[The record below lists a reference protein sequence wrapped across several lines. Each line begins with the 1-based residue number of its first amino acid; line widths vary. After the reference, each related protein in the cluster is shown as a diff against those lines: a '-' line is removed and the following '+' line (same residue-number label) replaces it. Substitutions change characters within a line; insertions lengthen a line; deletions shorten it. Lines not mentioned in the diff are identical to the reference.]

1 MSFGGTHGKG
11 FAARFGSI
19 SRALAGAAAFA
30 ATFILS
36 STVLASPANAEPVR
50 LLVSVSH
57 RLGLAAEHPLKYADA
72 DAARVRDVM
81 VQMGGVKAENATV
94 LAEPSLTQL
103 DSALD
108 KLKADAKKHP
118 AEDVT
123 IIFYFSGH
131 GDREAI
137 HLGESRV
144 LVSDLSARL
153 AQVPAAL
160 RIVVTDACR
169 SSREK
174 GMTAEPAFP
183 ISLGLLPSA
192 RGSVWLNAASDGE
205 AAQESDELQ
214 GAIFT
219 HAWLNGLRGAADANG
234 DARVTL
240 DESFAFAHSQTVLRS
255 AKSLGVIQKPEA
267 VMSLTETTPVVL
279 TQTVARQSV
288 VSVPAARDTHYLV
301 YASGAKAVLAEIWG
315 AEARRTA
322 LSLPAGRYLVH
333 RRMNGVGGLAHLSIG
348 EGEQR
353 NLEAADFAPASLEV
367 LARKGGDE
375 NVDSGA
381 EKPQKSTRYD
391 VFAGYAVGTSS
402 RNSLVHGPEL
412 GLAYAPSFWAVT
424 AGLALDLAN
433 RTTADSTEQ
442 TLTPLARVG
451 FEPRLRL
458 GRVTLFLNGGGRAG
472 MIIQTVKR
480 QNAAE
485 LARGG
490 YATSQTESAFTFGPE
505 LRAGARV
512 GFLDE
517 RLFATLG
524 ASGNIGFFQESGA
537 MKAVPTAGG
546 MLAVGGAF

>member
-1 MSFGGTHGKG
+1 MRLAMRMVTAALAATS
-11 FAARFGSI
+11 FAALGV
-19 SRALAGAAAFA
+19 LCAADAH
-30 ATFILS
+30 
-36 STVLASPANAEPVR
+36 AEPVR
-50 LLVSVSH
+50 LLVAVSH
-57 RLGLAAEHPLKYADA
+57 RQGLAAERPLKYADT

-81 VQMGGVKAENATV
+81 VQMGGVKAEDATL

-103 DSALD
+103 DAALD
-108 KLKADAKKHP
+108 KLKADAKKHAP
-118 AEDVT
+118 EDVT

-137 HLGESRV
+137 HLGENRV
-144 LVSDLSARL
+144 LVSDLSVRIS
-153 AQVPAAL
+153 QVPAAL

-267 VMSLTETTPVVL
+267 VMSLTETMPVVL
-279 TQTVARQSV
+279 TQTATRQAQLSL
-288 VSVPAARDTHYLV
+288 PAARDTHYLV
-301 YASGAKAVLAEIWG
+301 YAAGAKSVLAEIWG
-315 AEARRTA
+315 ADERRTA
-322 LSLPAGRYLVH
+322 LVLPAGRYLVH
-333 RRMNGVGGLAHLSIG
+333 RRVNGTGGLAHLSIG

-353 NLEAADFAPASLEV
+353 SLESADFAPSSLEA

-381 EKPQKSTRYD
+381 EKQPKPIAYD
-391 VFAGYAVGTSS
+391 VFAGYTLGRNS
-402 RNSLVHGPEL
+402 RNPIVHGPEL
-412 GLAYAPSFWAVT
+412 GFAYTPNANGAPRFWALT
-424 AGLALDLAN
+424 GGLGLELAN

-442 TLTPLARVG
+442 TMTPIARVG
-451 FEPRLRL
+451 WEPRLHL
-458 GRVTLFLNGGGRAG
+458 GPVVLFMNGGARAG

-480 QNAAE
+480 NDAAQ

-490 YATSQTESAFTFGPE
+490 YTTSQTQSAFTFGPE

-512 GFLDE
+512 GFLGD
-517 RLFATLG
+517 RLFTSLA
-524 ASGNIGFFQESGA
+524 ASGDLGVFQESGA
-537 MKAVPTAGG
+537 TKAIPTVGG
-546 MLAVGGAF
+546 LLALGGAF

>member
-1 MSFGGTHGKG
+1 MKKRQLLVSALAAATS
-11 FAARFGSI
+11 FAAIGV
-19 SRALAGAAAFA
+19 LCAGEAH
-30 ATFILS
+30 
-36 STVLASPANAEPVR
+36 AEPVR

-57 RLGLAAEHPLKYADA
+57 TQGLAAERPLKYADA
-72 DAARVRDVM
+72 DASRVRDVM
-81 VQMGGVKAENATV
+81 VQMGGVKPENATV
-94 LAEPSLTQL
+94 LAEPTLTQL
-103 DSALD
+103 DAALD
-108 KLKADAKKHP
+108 KLKTDAKKHP
-118 AEDVT
+118 PEDVT

-137 HLGESRV
+137 HLGENRV
-144 LVSDLSARL
+144 LVSELSARL
-153 AQVPAAL
+153 NQVPATL

-234 DARVTL
+234 DSRVTL

-279 TQTVARQSV
+279 TQTATRQAI
-288 VSVPAARDTHYLV
+288 VSLPAARDTHYLV
-301 YASGAKAVLAEIWG
+301 YAAGAKSVLAEIWG
-315 AEARRTA
+315 AEERRTA

-333 RRMNGVGGLAHLSIG
+333 RRMNGVGGLAHLSIN

-353 NLEAADFAPASLEV
+353 SLESVDFAPASLEA

-375 NVDSGA
+375 NVDSGT
-381 EKPQKSTRYD
+381 EKRARPITYD
-391 VFAGYAVGTSS
+391 VFAGYTLGTNS
-402 RNSLVHGPEL
+402 RNPIVHGPEL
-412 GLAYAPSFWAVT
+412 GISYTPGAPSWWALT
-424 AGLALDLAN
+424 AGAGMELAN
-433 RTTADSTEQ
+433 RTTSDSTES
-442 TLTPLARVG
+442 TLTPIARVG
-451 FEPRLRL
+451 WEPRLHL
-458 GRVTLFLNGGGRAG
+458 GRAVLFVSGGARAG
-472 MIIQTVKR
+472 VIIQTVKR
-480 QNAAE
+480 NDAAQ

-490 YATSQTESAFTFGPE
+490 YTTSQTQSAFTFGPE

-512 GFLDE
+512 GFLGD
-517 RLFATLG
+517 RLFLTLA
-524 ASGNIGFFQESGA
+524 ASGDLGVFQESGST
-537 MKAVPTAGG
+537 KAIPT
-546 MLAVGGAF
+546 VGGLLALGGSF

>member
-1 MSFGGTHGKG
+1 MKTLMKAAFGL
-11 FAARFGSI
+11 FSAAT
-19 SRALAGAAAFA
+19 AFA
-30 ATFILS
+30 AFG
-36 STVLASPANAEPVR
+36 VLSPAEAQAGEPVR

-57 RLGLAAEHPLKYADA
+57 RQGLAAERPLKYADA
-72 DAARVRDVM
+72 DAARVRDVL
-81 VQMGGVKAENATV
+81 VQMGGVKPQDATV
-94 LAEPSLTQL
+94 LAEPTLTQL
-103 DSALD
+103 DAALD
-108 KLKADAKKHP
+108 KLKADAKKHAP
-118 AEDVT
+118 EDVT
-123 IIFYFSGH
+123 LIFYFSGH

-137 HLGESRV
+137 HLGENRV
-144 LVSDLSARL
+144 LVSELSARL
-153 AQVPAAL
+153 NQVPAAL

-279 TQTVARQSV
+279 TQTATRQAQ
-288 VSVPAARDTHYLV
+288 VSLPAARDTHYLV
-301 YASGAKAVLAEIWG
+301 YASGAKSVLAEIWG
-315 AEARRTA
+315 ADDRRTA
-322 LSLPAGRYLVH
+322 LALPAGRYLVH
-333 RRMNGVGGLAHLSIG
+333 RRMNGQGGLAHLSVG

-353 NLEAADFAPASLEV
+353 NLESSDFAPASLEA

-381 EKPQKSTRYD
+381 EKEKKPVAYD
-391 VFAGYAVGTSS
+391 VFGGYTLGTNS
-402 RNSLVHGPEL
+402 RNPLVHGPEL
-412 GLAYAPSFWAVT
+412 GFAYAPSSWWAFT
-424 AGLALDLAN
+424 GGLGMQLAS
-433 RTTADSTEQ
+433 RTLTDSTEQ
-442 TLTPLARVG
+442 TITPLARVG
-451 FEPRLRL
+451 WEPRLHL
-458 GRVTLFLNGGGRAG
+458 GRVVLFVNGGARAG

-480 QNAAE
+480 NDAAQ

-490 YATSQTESAFTFGPE
+490 YATSQTQSAFTFGPE

-512 GFLDE
+512 GFLGD
-517 RLFATLG
+517 RLFATLA
-524 ASGNIGFFQESGA
+524 ASGDLGLFQESGA
-537 MKAVPTAGG
+537 EKAIPT
-546 MLAVGGAF
+546 VGGLLALGGSF